1 MSVALPLPP
10 ALAAALDADGEI
22 LVRHP
27 TTGAQLR
34 LVPGPASGRDGAGAD
49 RPAGSDR
56 FFDSGETLAEEVD
69 AAIAEAD
76 AGLGVSWEE
85 HLAGRD
91 RRLADLLR
99 RNGHDPTDHM
109 PPEALGDLDE

>member
-34 LVPGPASGRDGAGAD
+34 LVPGPASGGDGAGAE
-49 RPAGSDR
+49 RPAGGDR
-56 FFDSGETLAEEVD
+56 FFDSEETLAEEVD

-76 AGLGVSWEE
+76 AGLGRPWAEVRAE
-85 HLAGRD
+85 L
-91 RRLADLLR
+91 LTDLPFL
-99 RNGHDPTDHM
+99 NDAAAETGK
-109 PPEALGDLDE
+109 G